1 MTTGEKLAAL
11 RKRAGLS
18 QEALG
23 EHIGGISRQSVSKWE
38 SDQSVPT
45 MDNLMEL
52 SRIFGVPVDTLLRP
66 DGVLPDGGS
75 NTEPDTE
82 ARTEHSP
89 EDTADESNQAAAS
102 AAPDKRRKYGFM
114 IAAALLGASLICNV
128 VALVWLSR
136 LQRYLSGIA
145 IEGDTVYVPV
155 PGVTESGTDMAD
167 MSIEQEPDA
176 ANPER
181 LRLKI
186 RAMPKELDAGESA
199 KFSVSCG
206 EELVTVDAVAE
217 GGYYVGEAE
226 VGLSGS
232 PVVVLLMLTK
242 DGKTRILTVDTLYSL
257 DEEYG
262 LDISWEFVDDGRMGW
277 TSGRG
282 SYATGGICVS
292 VSPKGTGT
300 GQVWPVSGK
309 VSLLVDGEVYDSVP
323 IPDIGDRVYEWTAPD
338 VSHFKSSYYLT
349 LQWDNLPVDS
359 SAELGLR
366 IDITDNL
373 GRVHTCE

>member
-1 MTTGEKLAAL
+1 MTTGEKIAAL

-23 EHIGGISRQSVSKWE
+23 ERLGGISRQSVSKWE

-66 DGVLPDGGS
+66 DGVLPDGDS
-75 NTEPDTE
+75 KTEPETE
-82 ARTEHSP
+82 VETGQSP
-89 EDTADESNQAAAS
+89 EDAADESNPPAAS
-102 AAPDKRRKYGFM
+102 AAQDKRRKYSFM
-114 IAAALLGASLICNV
+114 IAAALLGTSLICNV

-136 LQRYLSGIA
+136 LQQYLSGVA
-145 IEGDTVYVPV
+145 IEGNTVYVPV
-155 PGVTESGTDMAD
+155 SGVTEAGTDMVD
-167 MSIEQEPDA
+167 MSIEYEPDE

-186 RAMPKELDAGESA
+186 RAMPKEIDSGEIA
-199 KFSVSCG
+199 QFNVSCG
-206 EELVTVDAVAE
+206 EELVTADAVSE
-217 GGYYVGEAE
+217 GGYYVGKAD

-232 PVVVLLMLTK
+232 PVVVSLMLTK
-242 DGKTRILTVDTLYSL
+242 DGKTRILAVDTLYSL

-262 LDISWEFVDDGRMGW
+262 LDISWEFADDGRMGW

-282 SYATGGICVS
+282 SYATGGLIVS
-292 VSPKGTGT
+292 VGPKGMVT
-300 GQVWPVSGK
+300 GQVWPVSGQ

-323 IPDIGDRVYEWTAPD
+323 IPEIEDRVYEWTDPV
-338 VSHFKSSYYLT
+338 VSHVKSNYYLT

-359 SAELGLR
+359 SAEIGLR
-366 IDITDNL
+366 IEITDNL
-373 GRVHTCE
+373 GRVHTYE

>member
-1 MTTGEKLAAL
+1 MTTGEKIAAL

-23 EHIGGISRQSVSKWE
+23 ERLGGISRQSVSKWE

-66 DGVLPDGGS
+66 DGVLPDGVS
-75 NTEPDTE
+75 KTEAEQDTE
-82 ARTEHSP
+82 AAQSP
-89 EDTADESNQAAAS
+89 EDIADESSPPAS
-102 AAPDKRRKYGFM
+102 PPVPDKKRKYGFM
-114 IAAALLGASLICNV
+114 IAAALLGASLICSV
-128 VALVWLSR
+128 VALVWLFR

-155 PGVTESGTDMAD
+155 PGVTEAGTDMAD
-167 MSIEQEPDA
+167 MSIEYEPDA
-176 ANPER
+176 TNPER

-186 RAMPKELDAGESA
+186 RALPKELDAGEIA
-199 KFSVSCG
+199 QFNVSCG
-206 EELVTVDAVAE
+206 EELVTADAVNE
-217 GGYYVGEAE
+217 GGYYVGEAD

-232 PVVVLLMLTK
+232 PVVVSLMLTK
-242 DGKTRILTVDTLYSL
+242 DGKTRILPVDTLHSL

-262 LDISWEFVDDGRMGW
+262 LDISWEFSDDGRMGW

-292 VSPKGTGT
+292 VSPKGTGI

-309 VSLLVDGEVYDSVP
+309 VGLLVGGEVYDSVP

-338 VSHFKSSYYLT
+338 VSHLKSNYYLT
-349 LQWDNLPVDS
+349 LQWENLPVDS

-366 IDITDNL
+366 IEITDNF
-373 GRVHTCE
+373 GRVHTC